1 MEVDQLKE
9 TTVTSAAST
18 TVSQKWKGEAR
29 RDGVPKILALL
40 AHLFLLLATTLG
52 NGARFRV
59 QIKVNAWVVEKYHLF
74 CSRF

>member
-1 MEVDQLKE
+1 M
-9 TTVTSAAST
+9 TSAAST
-18 TVSQKWKGEAR
+18 TVSQKWKRAAR

-40 AHLFLLLATTLG
+40 SHLFLLLATTLG

-59 QIKVNAWVVEKYHLF
+59 QFKVNAWVVEKYHHF